1 MKIDLSGLN
10 EAYHSTALGY
20 PWALP
25 SGIYEAK
32 LVNAEVTSSKN
43 KNLQV
48 RWILESETVSG
59 EPGTTMK
66 FSPLVRQCM
75 RFLEADLK
83 TLGIILDD
91 LNELYVVLP
100 KLVGTIILI
109 EVFDDVYTGYH
120 SVNFL
125 KKISDPSV

>member
-10 EAYHSTALGY
+10 EAYHSTALVYAG
-20 PWALP
+20 ALP
-25 SGIYEAK
+25 TGIYEAK

-43 KNLQV
+43 KNSQV
-48 RWILESETVSG
+48 KWILESETVSG

-66 FSPLVRQCM
+66 FSPLVPQSM

-100 KLVGTIILI
+100 KLVGTLILI
-109 EVFDDVYTGYH
+109 EVQDDVYAGYH

-125 KKISDPSV
+125 RKISGPDV

>member
-1 MKIDLSGLN
+1 MKNDLSGLN
-10 EAYHSTALGY
+10 EAYHSTALVYAG
-20 PWALP
+20 ALP
-25 SGIYEAK
+25 SGTYSAK

-43 KNLQV
+43 NNLQIK
-48 RWILESETVSG
+48 WILESETVSG

-66 FSPLVRQCM
+66 FSPLIPQCM

-100 KLVGTIILI
+100 KLVGTLILI
-109 EVFDDVYTGYH
+109 EVHDDGYTGYH

-125 KKISDPSV
+125 KKIADPVI